1 MARYHGFLAMGAAA
15 LITVSAIAQT
25 PSQQNPQAPTQRGQM
40 MSMGDMMK
48 GCREH
53 CQMSMKS
60 MDGLAK
66 TVADAKT
73 SNDSAKMRA
82 ALQQVEK
89 PLADMR
95 QHMTMCMNM
104 MSMMEKMHGDSTNR

>member
-1 MARYHGFLAMGAAA
+1 MVRYHGLLAIAAA
-15 LITVSAIAQT
+15 TFITVSAIAQT
-25 PSQQNPQAPTQRGQM
+25 PPQQNPQAPTQRGQM

-66 TVADAKT
+66 TVADARA

-104 MSMMEKMHGDSTNR
+104 MSMMEKMHGNGTNR

>member
-1 MARYHGFLAMGAAA
+1 MARYQGLLALAAAA
-15 LITVSAIAQT
+15 LITVSATAQT
-25 PSQQNPQAPTQRGQM
+25 PSQQKPQAPTQPGQM

-53 CQMSMKS
+53 CQASMKS

-66 TVADAKT
+66 IVADART
-73 SNDSAKMRA
+73 SNDPAKMRA

-95 QHMTMCMNM
+95 QQMTMCMNM
-104 MSMMEKMHGDSTNR
+104 MSMMEKMHGNGTNR

>member
-1 MARYHGFLAMGAAA
+1 MARYHGLLAIAAAA

-25 PSQQNPQAPTQRGQM
+25 PSQQNPQAPAQRGQM

-53 CQMSMKS
+53 CQASMKS

-66 TVADAKT
+66 VVADAKT
-73 SNDSAKMRA
+73 SNDPARMRA
-82 ALQQVEK
+82 ALQQTEQ